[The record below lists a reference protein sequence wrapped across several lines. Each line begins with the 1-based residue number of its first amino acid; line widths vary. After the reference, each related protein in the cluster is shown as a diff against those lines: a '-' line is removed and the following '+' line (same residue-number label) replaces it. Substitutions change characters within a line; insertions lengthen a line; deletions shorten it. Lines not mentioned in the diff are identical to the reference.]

1 MDLNN
6 DLRQFRPSR
15 LSGAF
20 LKVVRQVRGLGRN
33 FPVGSRDEALAWGLR
48 AEPPPHRS

>member
-20 LKVVRQVRGLGRN
+20 LQVVRQVRGPG
-33 FPVGSRDEALAWGLR
+33 GEISQWGPGTKPWPAVWR
-48 AEPPPHRS
+48 AEPPPP